1 MKNKEMHELF
11 GLSNQNISDW
21 ENGKSG
27 DGKQRLLKVLRIM
40 SYDNVKA
47 FLESEEKFIENW
59 KE

>member
-1 MKNKEMHELF
+1 MKNKEMNELF

-21 ENGKSG
+21 EIGKSG
-27 DGKQRLLKVLRIM
+27 DGKQRLLKVLRVM